1 MKRRDY
7 GQQQVSGW
15 ASKSSAKDEL
25 KMKLLARGGLIWY
38 QVPWQV
44 IAPEETRVGVSSHK
58 LCNRGTT
65 AMFDIHI
72 INLDSGSY
80 LRMIL
85 QKVLAKAEKDNK

>member
-1 MKRRDY
+1 MDQDSR
-7 GQQQVSGW
+7 VPHSF
-15 ASKSSAKDEL
+15 ASLSCQTIMIYL
-25 KMKLLARGGLIWY
+25 RGLRWY
-38 QVPWQV
+38 RVPGQV